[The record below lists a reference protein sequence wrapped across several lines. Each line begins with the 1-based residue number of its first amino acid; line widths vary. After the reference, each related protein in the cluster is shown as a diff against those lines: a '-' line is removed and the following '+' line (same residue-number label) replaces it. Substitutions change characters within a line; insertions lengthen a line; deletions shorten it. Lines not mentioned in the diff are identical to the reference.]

1 MPAVTL
7 SEVARA
13 AGVSPAT
20 ASRVLN
26 GSTRTPGP
34 DIAER
39 VKAAAASLGYIPNAQ
54 AQALARS
61 SSGLL
66 GLIVH
71 DIADP
76 YFSSIAR
83 GVQSAARELGKIL
96 LLTSTEGTPA
106 EERLAVEAFTS
117 RRADAI
123 VLAGSRSTRPDDAL
137 DNAALE
143 REAER
148 YLANGGSLVLV
159 GHELVSAGT
168 PSRIVDVST
177 SEGSAP
183 DRSVPDRSTPEDSTP
198 GGIDAYHPSLLV
210 SIPNEFLA
218 RDLSQA
224 LVGEGLSRFVIVA
237 GPEGLMTSDLRVSGF
252 QMGLDEKGLPPADVW
267 RAPFNRDGGF
277 EAGQALEEAV
287 RHAVATGDRLCIF
300 AVNDRMAMGVVA
312 ALRTKGLHAP
322 SEYAI
327 AGFDDINT
335 LEDFI
340 PGLTTVR
347 LPLEEIGRK
356 AALAALTG
364 EDPLPAVGEVVLRE
378 STARRP

>member
-26 GSTRTPGP
+26 GSSRTPGA

-39 VKAAAASLGYIPNAQ
+39 VRAAAAALGYIPNAQ

-123 VLAGSRSTRPDDAL
+123 VMAGSRSTRTEDSL
-137 DNAALE
+137 DNAALK
-143 REAER
+143 RETER

-159 GHELVSAGT
+159 GHDLVSPEGASDHGS
-168 PSRIVDVST
+168 PS
-177 SEGSAP
+177 G
-183 DRSVPDRSTPEDSTP
+183 PEDADLEASF
-198 GGIDAYHPSLLV
+198 APSPLLV

-218 RDLSQA
+218 RELGLCLSD
-224 LVGEGLSRFVIVA
+224 EGFSRFAIVA

-252 QMGLDEKGLPPADVW
+252 QMALGEKGLQEADVL
-267 RAPFNRDGGF
+267 RSAFNRDGGYD
-277 EAGQALEEAV
+277 AGGALEASVRAAV
-287 RHAVATGDRLCIF
+287 ESGDRLCIF

-312 ALRTKGLHAP
+312 ALRQKGLHAP
-322 SEYAI
+322 TDYAI

-356 AALAALTG
+356 AARAALTG
-364 EDPLPAVGEVVLRE
+364 EDPLPAAGEVILRE
-378 STARRP
+378 STGRRA

>member
-26 GSTRTPGP
+26 GSTRTPGA

-159 GHELVSAGT
+159 GHELVSAGASSHPADVPT
-168 PSRIVDVST
+168 PEGST
-177 SEGSAP
+177 PEGSA
-183 DRSVPDRSTPEDSTP
+183 
-198 GGIDAYHPSLLV
+198 GGIEPSPSPLLV

-252 QMGLDEKGLPPADVW
+252 QLGLDEKGLPPAEVQ
-267 RAPFNRDGGF
+267 RSPFNRDGGF
-277 EAGQALEEAV
+277 EAGLVLEEAV
-287 RHAVATGDRLCIF
+287 RHAVASGDRLCIF

-312 ALRTKGLHAP
+312 ALRTKGLYAP

-340 PGLTTVR
+340 PDLTTVR

-356 AALAALTG
+356 AARAALTG

-378 STARRP
+378 STARPI